1 VYNGNIFSYLVK
13 AYNFACKTELDLKLF
28 KEIVKSFYINVSS
41 HDYDVFLSLKELCK
55 DNKQKLDIL
64 IEIEKDFEGE
74 IDLKQ
79 SFH

>member
-1 VYNGNIFSYLVK
+1 M
-13 AYNFACKTELDLKLF
+13 
-28 KEIVKSFYINVSS
+28 NVSA
-41 HDYDVFLSLKELCK
+41 HDYDAFLSLKELCK

-64 IEIEKDFEGE
+64 TEIEKDFEEE